1 MAADRLR
8 TPLFQLHCPTWLRML
23 LNSFRR
29 RFSSREPNFR
39 TSCPRR
45 FVVDFGCS
53 LRPFSSSLRLP
64 SFVRLR

>member
-8 TPLFQLHCPTWLRML
+8 DSTLPTALSNVVADVAELFQKE
-23 LNSFRR
+23 
-29 RFSSREPNFR
+29 FSSREPNFR

-45 FVVDFGCS
+45 FVVDIGCS

-64 SFVRLR
+64 SFVRPR